1 MPWHGPGITL
11 RTMQH
16 RALRPVLAL
25 CTLAALAFG
34 CHSDEGKP
42 ADVDSARAGWRS
54 TELAMAEAGVDVQW
68 SSSATITEDGVSAMV
83 TGSVACPE
91 GGSLTLDADA
101 QTSDELV
108 ASSLVFEF
116 DGCGADG
123 VVIDGHLEIA
133 AEVTD
138 TEVTSSITGELSFS
152 GDAEGTCEID
162 IGANVVHDESSTS
175 VSSHASVCGYG
186 YDELYG

>member
-1 MPWHGPGITL
+1 
-11 RTMQH
+11 MQH
-16 RALRPVLAL
+16 RALRPALAL
-25 CTLAALAFG
+25 ALTALVFG
-34 CHSDEGKP
+34 CHSEPANEP

-138 TEVTSSITGELSFS
+138 PKVTSSITGDLSFS
-152 GDAEGTCEID
+152 GDAEGTCEVD
-162 IGANVVHDESSTS
+162 IGATVTRDGSSTS
-175 VSSHASVCGYG
+175 VSSHASVCGFAHDVLFG
-186 YDELYG
+186 